1 MEPTEHQTERA
12 EQQLLAQL
20 RQQGKAQLRCLNEPG
35 VGDKIDAFMDTTKR
49 RPVIIAGPTY

>member
-20 RQQGKAQLRCLNEPG
+20 RQQVEAQLRCLHEPG
-35 VGDKIDAFMDTTKR
+35 AGDKLDAVMDPTK
-49 RPVIIAGPTY
+49 AGPRVVAGSTY